1 MRPALISGVHFAR
14 LYTILILKEAFLSR
28 FNGLHEIMM
37 LERKAKNGGIGMLNR
52 KQKWLISACCA
63 AAVLLAAVLSTLIH
77 SRAVHFIA
85 ACVIVLAL
93 IVFGNTILD
102 PFFRDE

>member
-1 MRPALISGVHFAR
+1 
-14 LYTILILKEAFLSR
+14 
-28 FNGLHEIMM
+28 MM
-37 LERKAKNGGIGMLNR
+37 LERKTKIGGIGMLNR

-63 AAVLLAAVLSTLIH
+63 AAVLLAAVLSALIH

-85 ACVIVLAL
+85 ACIIVLAL

>member
-1 MRPALISGVHFAR
+1 MTWLGIR
-14 LYTILILKEAFLSR
+14 LYTVLISNEAFLSR
-28 FNGLHEIMM
+28 FNGRHEIIK
-37 LERKAKNGGIGMLNR
+37 LDKKAKNGGICMLNR
-52 KQKWLISACCA
+52 KQKWLISACCVL
-63 AAVLLAAVLSTLIH
+63 AVLIAAVLSTLIH